1 MPGTFHG
8 LFLCALRDCI
18 PIIANSTIIEEL
30 HFQVSV
36 PIGTAI
42 WGNFFCP
49 GVSRYAMRVGSV
61 YGFVHVLV

>member
-1 MPGTFHG
+1 MGCFCVPCGF
-8 LFLCALRDCI
+8 CI
-18 PIIANSTIIEEL
+18 PIIANITIIEEL

-42 WGNFFCP
+42 WGNFLCP

-61 YGFVHVLV
+61 YGFVHVFV